1 MNKFKLF
8 LSGEIS
14 SIGEILFECVKI
26 LFVSFGASLDHN
38 FLKSFEFDMN
48 DIFFNIEALNI
59 FESNVDNNLFHEG
72 LSISMWE

>member
-14 SIGEILFECVKI
+14 SICEILFEGVKI
-26 LFVSFGASLDHN
+26 LLMSFGASFYHN

-59 FESNVDNNLFHEG
+59 FESNVDDNLLHEG
-72 LSISMWE
+72 LSVSM